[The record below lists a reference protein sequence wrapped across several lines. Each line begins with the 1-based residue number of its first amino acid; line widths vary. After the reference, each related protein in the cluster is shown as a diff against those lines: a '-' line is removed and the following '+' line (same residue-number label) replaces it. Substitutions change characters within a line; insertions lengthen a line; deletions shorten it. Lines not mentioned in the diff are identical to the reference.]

1 LNFAIV
7 IEGDPQRDQSLER
20 AYEFAR
26 AAVAAGHRIYRAF
39 LYHDA
44 VRIADPNFRAGAL
57 IDNWIEFAGEQGFEF
72 AACVS
77 AAERRGIAA
86 INGTVR
92 DGIAIVGLGQFTD
105 CLLQADQTV
114 TFRA

>member
-1 LNFAIV
+1 MNFAIV
-7 IEGDPQRDQSLER
+7 IEGDPQRDKSLAH

-26 AAVAAGHRIYRAF
+26 AAIAAGHRIHRAF

-44 VRIADPNFRAGAL
+44 VRIADRGFN
-57 IDNWIEFAGEQGFEF
+57 DNILVDHWIKFAREHSFEL

-77 AAERRGIAA
+77 AVARRGIAA
-86 INGTVR
+86 ADGTSR
-92 DGIAIVGLGQFTD
+92 DGIAIVGLGQFAD
-105 CLLQADQTV
+105 CLLQADRTV